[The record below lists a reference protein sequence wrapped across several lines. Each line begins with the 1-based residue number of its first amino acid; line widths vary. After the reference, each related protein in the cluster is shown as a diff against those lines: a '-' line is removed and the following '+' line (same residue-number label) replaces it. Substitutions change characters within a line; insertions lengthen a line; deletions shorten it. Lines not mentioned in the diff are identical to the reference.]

1 MSSDFSACHA
11 GGRGFEPR
19 LSRHHIN
26 GLVGLIRPVQ
36 PFRAAPFKPL
46 AGFRSFAGARFP
58 EARETA
64 KRLVGGYDIELW
76 SGERFVVRLDRD
88 QD

>member
-1 MSSDFSACHA
+1 
-11 GGRGFEPR
+11 
-19 LSRHHIN
+19 
-26 GLVGLIRPVQ
+26 
-36 PFRAAPFKPL
+36 L

-76 SGERFVVRLDRD
+76 SGERFVVRLDRE